1 MSLKTKKIK
10 VGITGVNGFIGWHLK
25 QRLLY
30 TSDKYEIIHFE
41 RDFFNSEKKISNF
54 LKKCNV
60 LVHLLLL
67 TDTKKLITY
76 TKKMLK
82 FL

>member
-41 RDFFNSEKKISNF
+41 RDFLILKKNIKF
-54 LKKCNV
+54 LKNV
-60 LVHLLLL
+60 
-67 TDTKKLITY
+67 TS
-76 TKKMLK
+76 
-82 FL
+82 